1 VRGKQVTDTTGV
13 IADLTAEGAEV
24 DALVAGL
31 HESGWDTPTP
41 APGWAVRHQIGH
53 LAFIFRLAGLS
64 AAQPEAFVQLT
75 SSLSGGLEAA
85 VNAAL
90 EEYIHDPA
98 EVLLT
103 RWRAERDAGIKA
115 LAAVP
120 GDQLVPW
127 LVNPLPPYV
136 LACAGMMELFGHG
149 QDVADALGVRRER
162 TDRIKHLVGFAVR
175 VRDFG
180 YEARN
185 LTPPAEEF
193 RFELTA
199 PSGALWTFGPADA
212 TQRITGS
219 AEDFCLLVTRR
230 RHRYDLDV
238 RAKGTLADQWLDIAQ
253 AYRGPA
259 GEGRRPGQFTD

>member
-1 VRGKQVTDTTGV
+1 MTDTTGV
-13 IADLTAEGAEV
+13 IADLTAEAAEV

-31 HESGWDTPTP
+31 ADRDWDRPTP
-41 APGWAVRHQIGH
+41 APGWSIRHQIGH
-53 LAFIFRLAGLS
+53 LAFIFRIAGLS
-64 AAQPEAFVQLT
+64 AGQPAAFRELT
-75 SSLSGGLEAA
+75 KSLGGGFEQA

-90 EEYIHDPA
+90 EDYVHDPA
-98 EVLLT
+98 EVLLG

-149 QDVADALGVRRER
+149 QDVADALGVRPVR
-162 TDRIKHLVGFAVR
+162 TDRIGHLAGFAVR

-180 YEARN
+180 YEARD
-185 LTPPAEEF
+185 LTPPEAEV
-193 RFELTA
+193 RCELTA
-199 PSGALWTFGPADA
+199 PSGRLWAFGPEDA
-212 TQRITGS
+212 TQRISGS

-230 RHRYDLDV
+230 RHRDDLDV
-238 RAKGTLADQWLDIAQ
+238 RAEGALADQWIGIAQ

-259 GEGRRPGQFTD
+259 GEGRQPGQFAT

>member
-1 VRGKQVTDTTGV
+1 MTDTTAV
-13 IADLTAEGAEV
+13 IADLTAEAAAV

-31 HESGWDTPTP
+31 PEAGWDTPTP
-41 APGWAVRHQIGH
+41 APGWAVKHQIAH
-53 LAFIFRLAGLS
+53 LAFIFRIAGLS
-64 AAQPEAFVQLT
+64 AAQPEAFVQMT
-75 SSLSGGLEAA
+75 KAVAA
-85 VNAAL
+85 IGFENAVEGAL
-90 EEYIHDPA
+90 QEFIHDPA

-103 RWRAERDAGIKA
+103 RWRAERDTGIKS

-149 QDVADALGVRRER
+149 QDVADALGVRLER

-193 RFELTA
+193 RYELTA

-212 TQRITGS
+212 DQRVSGS

-230 RHRYDLDV
+230 RHRYDLDI

-259 GEGRRPGQFTD
+259 GQGRRPGQFNA

>member
-1 VRGKQVTDTTGV
+1 MTDTTGV
-13 IADLTAEGAEV
+13 IADLTAEAAEV
-24 DALVAGL
+24 DALVADL
-31 HESGWDTPTP
+31 PEDAWDTPTP
-41 APGWAVRHQIGH
+41 APGWRVRHQIGH
-53 LAFIFRLAGLS
+53 LAFIFRIAGLA
-64 AAQPEAFVQLT
+64 AAQPEAFKQLT
-75 SSLSGGLEAA
+75 ASLTGGLDVAVEAA
-85 VNAAL
+85 L
-90 EEYIHDPA
+90 QEYIHDPA
-98 EVLLT
+98 EALLT

-149 QDVADALGVRRER
+149 QDVADALGVRPVR
-162 TDRIKHLVGFAVR
+162 TDRIKHLCGFAVR

-180 YEARN
+180 YEARG

-193 RFELTA
+193 RYELTG
-199 PSGALWTFGPADA
+199 PSGAVWTFGPPDA
-212 TQRITGS
+212 AQRIVGG

-230 RHRYDLDV
+230 RHHTDLDV
-238 RAKGTLADQWLDIAQ
+238 RAEGARAQEWLDIAQ

-259 GEGRRPGQFTD
+259 GEGRQPGQFAR

>member
-1 VRGKQVTDTTGV
+1 VTDTTGV
-13 IADLTAEGAEV
+13 LADLTAEAVEV

-31 HESGWDTPTP
+31 AEAEWETPTP
-41 APGWAVRHQIGH
+41 APGWRVREQIAH
-53 LAFIFRLAGLS
+53 LTFILRIAGLA
-64 AAQPEAFVQLT
+64 AAQPEAFVAMTKSLT
-75 SSLSGGLEAA
+75 GGLDVA

-90 EEYIHDPA
+90 KEFEHDPA

-103 RWRAERDAGIKA
+103 KWRADRDAAIKA

-127 LVNPLPPYV
+127 LVRPLPPYV

-149 QDVADALGVRRER
+149 QDVADALGVRPVR
-162 TDRIKHLVGFAVR
+162 TDRLAHLVGFAVR

-180 YEARN
+180 YEAHG
-185 LTPPAEEF
+185 LTPPVAEF
-193 RFELTA
+193 RFEITG
-199 PSGALWTFGPADA
+199 PSGARWAFGPEDSPE
-212 TQRITGS
+212 RITGS

-230 RHRYDLDV
+230 RHRDDVDV
-238 RAKGTLADQWLDIAQ
+238 RAEGALADQWLDIAQ

-259 GEGRRPGQFTD
+259 GEGRRPGQFGG

>member
-1 VRGKQVTDTTGV
+1 MTDTTGV
-13 IADLTAEGAEV
+13 IADLTAEAAEV

-31 HESGWDTPTP
+31 SEAEWDTPTP
-41 APGWAVRHQIGH
+41 APGWPVRHQIGH
-53 LAFIFRLAGLS
+53 LAFIFRIAGLS
-64 AAQPEAFVQLT
+64 AAQPEAFVAMT
-75 SSLSGGLEAA
+75 KSLKGGFEAA

-90 EEYIHDPA
+90 EDYIHDPA

-136 LACAGMMELFGHG
+136 LACAGMMEAFGHG
-149 QDVADALGVRRER
+149 QDIADALGVRRER

-185 LTPPAEEF
+185 LKPPAEEF

-199 PSGALWTFGPADA
+199 PSGALWTFGPEDA
-212 TQRITGS
+212 TQRVTGS
-219 AEDFCLLVTRR
+219 AADFCLLVTRR

-238 RAKGTLADQWLDIAQ
+238 RAQGTLADQWLDIAQ

-259 GEGRRPGQFTD
+259 GQGRKPGQFGA